1 MFKNKLILLTLVTIA
16 VIIAA
21 SVFVK
26 LRAPQSEK
34 EKAAFFPGLAS
45 EIEAINHISIQG
57 YAGDVNLSRIND
69 IWVIDDFDG
78 YPALP
83 EKVKSTVLGVADLK
97 LNSPKTKLPRLYNRL
112 GVEGPEVEDSTSL
125 LLSLKDAENK
135 NLAEMIVGKLRLSSA
150 SQSTPGLYI
159 RKPND
164 EQSYLVD
171 GVVDITSSRTDW
183 IERSLFDIPAE
194 AIKAVR
200 VEHAD
205 GDTYTLFKNEKGQ
218 EKFSL
223 ENLPAGKKL
232 ASELI
237 ISRYGSILQDI
248 QINGARSKEKL
259 QKQEKSINVL
269 IHTFEGTVIELVAFE
284 HDDTPYGSFEFRFD
298 ENLLAGDEDQEKID
312 GVKAF
317 VSNMNAQTLNW
328 WYEIPPFKYDV
339 IKKRSASIMRNDK
352 TAEKSE

>member
-1 MFKNKLILLTLVTIA
+1 MFKNKLIVLTLITVV

-26 LRAPQSEK
+26 LRAPQSGK
-34 EKAAFFPGLAS
+34 ERAAFFPGLSS
-45 EIEAINHISIQG
+45 EIEAINHISIKG
-57 YAGDVNLSRIND
+57 YAGAINLSRIND
-69 IWVIDDFDG
+69 SWVVDEFDG

-83 EKVKSTVLGVADLK
+83 DKVKSTVLGAADLK
-97 LNSPKTKLPRLYNRL
+97 INAPKTTLPRLYSRL

-125 LLSLKDAENK
+125 LLSFKDAERNSIV
-135 NLAEMIVGKLRLSSA
+135 EMIVGKLRLSSA

-171 GVVDITSSRTDW
+171 GVVDITASKTDW
-183 IERSLFDIPAE
+183 IERSIFDIPAE
-194 AIKAVR
+194 AIRAVR

-218 EKFSL
+218 EQFSL

-232 ASELI
+232 ASDLI
-237 ISRYGSILQDI
+237 INRYGSILEDI

-259 QKQEKSINVL
+259 QKQENSINVL
-269 IHTFEGTVIELVAFE
+269 IHTFEGTVVELVAFE
-284 HDDTPYGSFEFRFD
+284 HDDIPYGSFEFRFD
-298 ENLLAGDEDQEKID
+298 ESLLTGDEDQEKID
-312 GVKAF
+312 GVKAY

-352 TAEKSE
+352 SSAKSK

>member
-1 MFKNKLILLTLVTIA
+1 MFKNKLIVLTLVTVT

-34 EKAAFFPGLAS
+34 ERASFFPGLAS
-45 EIEAINHISIQG
+45 EIEAINHMSIKG
-57 YAGDVNLSRIND
+57 YAGEVNLSRIND
-69 IWVIDDFDG
+69 VWVIDDFDG

-97 LNSPKTKLPRLYNRL
+97 INAPKTTLPRLYNRL

-125 LLSLKDAENK
+125 LLSLKDAEN
-135 NLAEMIVGKLRLSSA
+135 NNIVEMIVGKLRLSSA

-159 RKPND
+159 RNPDD
-164 EQSYLVD
+164 EQSFLVD
-171 GVVDITSSRTDW
+171 GVVDITASKTDW

-194 AIKAVR
+194 AIRAVR

-205 GDTYTLFKNEKGQ
+205 GDSYTLFKNEKGQ
-218 EKFSL
+218 EQFSL
-223 ENLPAGKKL
+223 ENLPSGKKL

-259 QKQEKSINVL
+259 QKLENSINVL

-284 HDDTPYGSFEFRFD
+284 HDDIPYGSFEFRFD
-298 ENLLAGDEDQEKID
+298 ESLLAGDEDQEKID
-312 GVKAF
+312 GVKAY
-317 VSNMNAQTLNW
+317 VSNMNAQSLNW

-352 TAEKSE
+352 SSAKSK

>member
-1 MFKNKLILLTLVTIA
+1 MFKNKLIVLTLITIV
-16 VIIAA
+16 VIITA

-34 EKAAFFPGLAS
+34 EKTAFFPGLAS
-45 EIEAINHISIQG
+45 KIESINHISIKG
-57 YAGDVNLSRIND
+57 YAGAVNLSRVND
-69 IWVIDDFDG
+69 LWVIDEFDG

-83 EKVKSTVLGVADLK
+83 DKVKSTVLGVVDLK
-97 LNSPKTKLPRLYNRL
+97 LNAPKTTLPRLYNRL

-125 LLSLKDAENK
+125 LLSLQDVERKNIAEI
-135 NLAEMIVGKLRLSSA
+135 IVGKLRLSSA

-159 RKPND
+159 RKPDD

-171 GVVDITSSRTDW
+171 GVIDISSSRTDW

-194 AIKAVR
+194 AIRAVR
-200 VEHAD
+200 VEHTD

-218 EKFSL
+218 EQFSL
-223 ENLPAGKKL
+223 ENLPSGKKL

-259 QKQEKSINVL
+259 QKQGNSINVL

-284 HDDTPYGSFEFRFD
+284 QDDIPYGSFEFRFD
-298 ENLLAGDEDQEKID
+298 ESLLTGDEDQEKID

-317 VSNMNAQTLNW
+317 ISNMNAQTLNW
-328 WYEIPPFKYDV
+328 WYEIPPFKYDI
-339 IKKRSASIMRNDK
+339 IKKRSDSIMRDDK
-352 TAEKSE
+352 NSAKSE

>member
-1 MFKNKLILLTLVTIA
+1 MFKNKLIVLTLITVV

-26 LRAPQSEK
+26 LRAPQSGK
-34 EKAAFFPGLAS
+34 ERAAFFPGLSS
-45 EIEAINHISIQG
+45 EIEAINHISIKG
-57 YAGDVNLSRIND
+57 YAGAINLSRVND
-69 IWVIDDFDG
+69 SWVVDEFDG

-83 EKVKSTVLGVADLK
+83 DKVKSTVLGTADLK
-97 LNSPKTKLPRLYNRL
+97 INAPKTTLPRLYSRL

-125 LLSLKDAENK
+125 LLSFKDAERNSIV
-135 NLAEMIVGKLRLSSA
+135 EMIVGKLRLSSA

-171 GVVDITSSRTDW
+171 GVVDISSTKTDW

-194 AIKAVR
+194 AIRAVR

-205 GDTYTLFKNEKGQ
+205 GDNYTLFKNEKGQ
-218 EKFSL
+218 EQFSL

-259 QKQEKSINVL
+259 QKQENSINVL
-269 IHTFEGTVIELVAFE
+269 IHTFEGTVVELVAFE
-284 HDDTPYGSFEFRFD
+284 HDDIPYGSFEFRFD
-298 ENLLAGDEDQEKID
+298 ESLLAGDEDQEKID
-312 GVKAF
+312 GVKAY

-339 IKKRSASIMRNDK
+339 IKKGSASIMRNDK
-352 TAEKSE
+352 SSAKSD